1 MLVLIPLGH
10 ILGAGA
16 PDMEVRWEGVAPL
29 LLTLKVL
36 ALAIYAG
43 PMRPTS

>member
-1 MLVLIPLGH
+1 MLVLIPFGH

-29 LLTLKVL
+29 LLTSKAL
-36 ALAIYAG
+36 ALALYAD
-43 PMRPTS
+43 PMRLTS